1 MIYQFWIIMAYLIG
15 CLIYGTYAYEMIER
29 FDVSFKQ
36 TKLEETVISI
46 KERYKLC
53 SMRFSST

>member
-1 MIYQFWIIMAYLIG
+1 MAYLIG